1 MYFHIGLCI
10 NQTTQTSDIIF
21 PASGVSFTKQVE
33 PLFQETCASCHNGN
47 NPGINLIL
55 NYTAFSD
62 FWGYL
67 IDYQP
72 KIIISGSAANSILTE
87 IFQALP
93 NFMPPPP
100 RPRLTQ
106 NQIDGI
112 KTWINEGANH
122 N

>member
-1 MYFHIGLCI
+1 VPSCKD
-10 NQTTQTSDIIF
+10 QTTQTSDIIF

-47 NPGINLIL
+47 NPATNLSL
-55 NYTAFSD
+55 DYTAYSD
-62 FWGYL
+62 FWEYL

-72 KIIISGSAANSILTE
+72 KIIISGNAANSILYRD
-87 IFQALP
+87 ISGNPQL
-93 NFMPPPP
+93 MPPSP

-112 KTWINEGANH
+112 KTWITEGAIH